1 MPKLLFTLFV
11 IAGVAACQT
20 PFLIFSGGVL
30 LGPVTDTDSFS
41 FAAQHRVLEL
51 EVRPENPYSV
61 ILRVAMR
68 DGQLYI
74 DAADRRRWHR
84 YLKQNPNVR
93 VKLGGSVYLAT
104 AVRVDDPE
112 ITKQFLAGRTIYQL
126 VPRRLAQSSTLLP
139 GQSANSSPHPA
150 VTGKVWQIVGP
161 FTAAHAIGCITS
173 ASTHGIACSQC
184 TLH

>member
-126 VPRRLAQSSTLLP
+126 VPRRLAQSSPSGIHGKELIETALASVMMAVMGSMLKRVHLVLK
-139 GQSANSSPHPA
+139 SPA
-150 VTGKVWQIVGP
+150 RAGP
-161 FTAAHAIGCITS
+161 
-173 ASTHGIACSQC
+173 
-184 TLH
+184 